1 MPAAST
7 AEMSTARKVRRA
19 AIVVTG
25 TEVLSGTR
33 RDRNGPWL
41 AGRLREVGVQV
52 AHVVIV
58 GDRGADVLAALQFLI
73 GEGVDL
79 VITSGGLGPT
89 ADDLTAEVVAEVAE
103 VPMVLDSALEGRIA
117 AIVAPLQ
124 KRFENLDSDALGAGT
139 RKQAMVP
146 AGATVIEPA
155 GTAPGLV
162 VKARGGD
169 GPVLVALPG
178 PPRELRPMFE
188 AALETEPV
196 RGALAGIGEIRE
208 RVLRLFGIPESE
220 IAATLRA
227 ADDQG
232 LALAA
237 LEITTCLHGGEIE
250 VSTTYAP
257 EDQDA
262 YEAFAGF
269 VAERHA
275 QTLFSMDG
283 TTVDQQVAALLVAGG
298 LTAATA
304 ESCTGGLLAARL
316 TDPPGA
322 SRYMRGGLVTYAN
335 DAKSA
340 IAGVSAALIE
350 ADGAVSQAVAEALA
364 DGARAHLG
372 ADVGVGITGVAG
384 PGGGSPEKPVGLVWL
399 SVSMVLPAH
408 GGSVSDG
415 PPETKAAEGSSADVV
430 RLTRSVTL
438 PGSRADVRERATTVA
453 MHLLRR
459 LLADAGGSAAAPTQL
474 PQPPAVAPR

>member
-1 MPAAST
+1 MTTPR
-7 AEMSTARKVRRA
+7 EIRRA

-52 AHVVIV
+52 AHVLIV
-58 GDRGADVLAALQFLI
+58 GDRGADVLAALRFSAAEQ
-73 GEGVDL
+73 VDL

-89 ADDLTAEVVAEVAE
+89 ADDLTAEVVAEVAG

-124 KRFENLDSDALGAGT
+124 KRFENLDADALAAGT

-146 AGATVIEPA
+146 EGATVIEPA

-162 VKARGGD
+162 VKAQGGA
-169 GPVLVALPG
+169 GPVVVALPG
-178 PPRELRPMFE
+178 PPRELQPMFE
-188 AALETEPV
+188 AALETEAV

-208 RVLRLFGIPESE
+208 SVLRLFGIPESE

-227 ADDQG
+227 ADDRG
-232 LALAA
+232 IALAA
-237 LEITTCLHGGEIE
+237 LEITTCLHNGEIE

-262 YEAFAGF
+262 YAAFAGF

-275 QTLFSMDG
+275 QTLFSTDG
-283 TTVDQQVAALLVAGG
+283 TTVDQQVAAQLVAAEM
-298 LTAATA
+298 TVATA

-316 TDPPGA
+316 TETPGA
-322 SRYMRGGLVTYAN
+322 SRYMRGGMVTYAN
-335 DAKSA
+335 DSKTA
-340 IAGVSAALIE
+340 IAGVSAAVID

-364 DGARAHLG
+364 DGARARLG

-384 PGGGSPEKPVGLVWL
+384 PGGGSVEKPVGLVWL
-399 SVSMVLPAH
+399 SVSLALPARS
-408 GGSVSDG
+408 GAAPDDS
-415 PPETKAAEGSSADVV
+415 PETHAWDVPSAEVV

-459 LLADAGGSAAAPTQL
+459 LLLQAGVSAGARAQSRQPPAAAP
-474 PQPPAVAPR
+474 R